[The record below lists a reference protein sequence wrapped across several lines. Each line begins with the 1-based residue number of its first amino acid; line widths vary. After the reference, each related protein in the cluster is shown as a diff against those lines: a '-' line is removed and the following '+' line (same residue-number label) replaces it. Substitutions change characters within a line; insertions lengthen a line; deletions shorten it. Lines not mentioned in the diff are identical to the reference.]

1 MTELWLAPWAPG
13 WEAQRPGSLRSP
25 AEPGDVPAPCGN
37 ILEIAR
43 SGPRRTGGTAFHQ
56 LRGGHPAV
64 LCRQV
69 SALFLLPFRCVT
81 FVSSDFFLQLLVAR
95 SWFAGKKVRGVSGSF
110 QALRCGRF
118 VAGIAREPHSNSA
131 GVRRGHPAGADLR
144 RGSRE
149 GSTVSLCFPLL

>member
-13 WEAQRPGSLRSP
+13 FGAQRPGSLRAP

-56 LRGGHPAV
+56 LRGGRPAV

-81 FVSSDFFLQLLVAR
+81 FVSSDFFFAAVGRPLLVCGQDGPRRQRQFSGAEMRKVCGWNCKGAPLQLCR
-95 SWFAGKKVRGVSGSF
+95 SPAWSSR
-110 QALRCGRF
+110 RCG
-118 VAGIAREPHSNSA
+118 S
-131 GVRRGHPAGADLR
+131 PAW
-144 RGSRE
+144 
-149 GSTVSLCFPLL
+149 